1 MSREEF
7 RQIRVDGCEIVGRGA
22 HGIVYKI
29 APDEVVKVYRE
40 DVPLERIKAEKNRAR
55 RALIL
60 GVPTAISFDI
70 VKVGDHY
77 GAVYELLD
85 AESTEKY
92 INSSRDHLE
101 RFIEMSTELLKVIH
115 AIDVSTDDLADMK
128 ADHLKW
134 IGNVADLIGAD
145 TAEKIRDT
153 VLEVPDSRKLLHGDF
168 HMKNIII
175 CRGEPMLIDMG
186 EVSYGHPMTDLGHSY
201 SAMVKLI
208 GDYKQLIGLPQEMAN
223 DVWHR
228 MIRYYF
234 EGEPQ
239 DVIDHRIEQIDAVAC
254 VRGFSWLSLSDSFP
268 ESLIRECQEVF
279 ETRVTRRKDHL
290 LRVCD
295 TFSDWAL

>member
-70 VKVGDHY
+70 VKVGNHY

-153 VLEVPDSRKLLHGDF
+153 VL
-168 HMKNIII
+168 
-175 CRGEPMLIDMG
+175 
-186 EVSYGHPMTDLGHSY
+186 VSM
-201 SAMVKLI
+201 
-208 GDYKQLIGLPQEMAN
+208 
-223 DVWHR
+223 
-228 MIRYYF
+228 
-234 EGEPQ
+234 
-239 DVIDHRIEQIDAVAC
+239 
-254 VRGFSWLSLSDSFP
+254 
-268 ESLIRECQEVF
+268 
-279 ETRVTRRKDHL
+279 ETFT
-290 LRVCD
+290 
-295 TFSDWAL
+295 

>member
-1 MSREEF
+1 MTAFGMHGFYAGRRSARQNEQRKMSREEF

-70 VKVGDHY
+70 VKVGNHY

-85 AESTEKY
+85 AESTDEY

-115 AIDVSTDDLADMK
+115 AIDVGTDDLADMK

-145 TAEKIRDT
+145 
-153 VLEVPDSRKLLHGDF
+153 P
-168 HMKNIII
+168 
-175 CRGEPMLIDMG
+175 
-186 EVSYGHPMTDLGHSY
+186 
-201 SAMVKLI
+201 
-208 GDYKQLIGLPQEMAN
+208 
-223 DVWHR
+223 
-228 MIRYYF
+228 
-234 EGEPQ
+234 
-239 DVIDHRIEQIDAVAC
+239 
-254 VRGFSWLSLSDSFP
+254 
-268 ESLIRECQEVF
+268 IRESF
-279 ETRVTRRKDHL
+279 SMETFT
-290 LRVCD
+290 
-295 TFSDWAL
+295 

>member
-70 VKVGDHY
+70 VKVGNLY

-85 AESTEKY
+85 AESTDKY

-101 RFIEMSTELLKVIH
+101 SFIEMSTELLKVIH
-115 AIDVSTDDLADMK
+115 AIDVGTDDLADMK

-175 CRGEPMLIDMG
+175 CRGEPMLIDMDTLSFG
-186 EVSYGHPMTDLGHSY
+186 DPVFDLATMSNSYRIFPRMNPEAATVHLGISVEDAAYIWERSLALLCPDLSGQEKAEADRKIQILGILRILDFARRGSDP
-201 SAMVKLI
+201 VLRELI
-208 GDYKQLIGLPQEMAN
+208 IRKGLDDLHEILQ
-223 DVWHR
+223 H
-228 MIRYYF
+228 
-234 EGEPQ
+234 
-239 DVIDHRIEQIDAVAC
+239 
-254 VRGFSWLSLSDSFP
+254 
-268 ESLIRECQEVF
+268 
-279 ETRVTRRKDHL
+279 
-290 LRVCD
+290 
-295 TFSDWAL
+295 

>member
-70 VKVGDHY
+70 VKVGNHY

-175 CRGEPMLIDMG
+175 CRGEPMLIDMDTLSFG
-186 EVSYGHPMTDLGHSY
+186 DPVFDLATMSNSYRIFPRMNPEAATVHLGISVEDAAYTGPVRAREGGSGQKDPDSGY
-201 SAMVKLI
+201 S
-208 GDYKQLIGLPQEMAN
+208 
-223 DVWHR
+223 
-228 MIRYYF
+228 
-234 EGEPQ
+234 
-239 DVIDHRIEQIDAVAC
+239 
-254 VRGFSWLSLSDSFP
+254 SDSRFCEKRQRPRPSGTDHP
-268 ESLIRECQEVF
+268 ERSG
-279 ETRVTRRKDHL
+279 
-290 LRVCD
+290 
-295 TFSDWAL
+295 

>member
-70 VKVGDHY
+70 VKVGNHY

-115 AIDVSTDDLADMK
+115 AIDVRSGIPY
-128 ADHLKW
+128 W
-134 IGNVADLIGAD
+134 
-145 TAEKIRDT
+145 R
-153 VLEVPDSRKLLHGDF
+153 
-168 HMKNIII
+168 
-175 CRGEPMLIDMG
+175 
-186 EVSYGHPMTDLGHSY
+186 
-201 SAMVKLI
+201 
-208 GDYKQLIGLPQEMAN
+208 
-223 DVWHR
+223 
-228 MIRYYF
+228 
-234 EGEPQ
+234 
-239 DVIDHRIEQIDAVAC
+239 
-254 VRGFSWLSLSDSFP
+254 FP
-268 ESLIRECQEVF
+268 IRESF
-279 ETRVTRRKDHL
+279 STETFT
-290 LRVCD
+290 
-295 TFSDWAL
+295 